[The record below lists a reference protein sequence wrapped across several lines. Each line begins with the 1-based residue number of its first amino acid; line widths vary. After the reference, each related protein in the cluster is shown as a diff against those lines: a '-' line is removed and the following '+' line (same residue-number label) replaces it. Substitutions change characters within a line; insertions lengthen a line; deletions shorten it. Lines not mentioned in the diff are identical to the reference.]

1 MFLGEV
7 QSGKS
12 SLIEALR
19 LYAENQGDIYSQIA
33 VILKAAVSLHSIHLV
48 LFTTANDPFTEHIQF
63 VLKA

>member
-1 MFLGEV
+1 MVTFN
-7 QSGKS
+7 
-12 SLIEALR
+12 LIDTPDFDSMI
-19 LYAENQGDIYSQIA
+19 DIYSQIA